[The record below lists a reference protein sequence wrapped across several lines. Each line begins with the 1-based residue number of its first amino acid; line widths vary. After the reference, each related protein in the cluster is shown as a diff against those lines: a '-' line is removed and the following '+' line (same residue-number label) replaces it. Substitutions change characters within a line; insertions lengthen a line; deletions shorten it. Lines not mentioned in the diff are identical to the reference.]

1 MKVGDLL
8 KVRICFEGKLHCDCF
23 FCEHNS
29 NRVGLV
35 LARTYQ
41 GPALDAGWNVL
52 FDCGEWEVF
61 DSDFKHGNVEVIS
74 ERG

>member
-8 KVRICFEGKLHCDCF
+8 KVRICFEGEFDCDCF
-23 FCEHNS
+23 FCAHNS

-35 LARTYQ
+35 LART
-41 GPALDAGWNVL
+41 GIDAGWNVL

-74 ERG
+74 EHR